1 VKPKKGAKKAK
12 PEPKSDGEEDV
23 KPKKGGKKAK
33 AEPKSD
39 EEEEVTPKKGGRK
52 SKTLVEDDGEEE
64 DVKPAV
70 KKAKAAPK
78 KVSGCC
84 IYL

>member
-12 PEPKSDGEEDV
+12 PEPRSDGEEDV

-39 EEEEVTPKKGGRK
+39 DEEEVKPKKGGKK
-52 SKTLVEDDGEEE
+52 SKTLVEEDEGEV
-64 DVKPAV
+64 DVKPTV
-70 KKAKAAPK
+70 KKAKAVPK

-84 IYL
+84 EYL

>member
-1 VKPKKGAKKAK
+1 MKPKKGAKKAK

-33 AEPKSD
+33 AEPKSE
-39 EEEEVTPKKGGRK
+39 EEEEVKPKKGGRK
-52 SKTLVEDDGEEE
+52 SKTLVENDGEEE
-64 DVKPAV
+64 DVKPAA

-78 KVSGCC
+78 KVGGCC
-84 IYL
+84 IHL